1 MEQQETGSPQ
11 QRRLQMADI
20 ARLAGVSKATVSR
33 ALNRSPLV
41 NEETRERILDL
52 ARSLKYTINISAQN
66 LRLKQNRTIG
76 VVIPY
81 DRATRQH
88 LADPFFLSMLGSLA
102 DALTAHGCEM
112 LLSRVDAD
120 DLDAAALPYDTGRVM
135 GVILVGQW
143 RNHAQLNALAE
154 RGLPIVTWGA
164 RLDAQSYCTVGGDNH
179 AGGHVATRH
188 LLEQGRRRIAF
199 FGDIAVPEVEHR
211 YQGHCAALRGFGIA
225 PDSTLHVSVPFVA
238 EAGGFAVEQLLA
250 RGVPFD
256 AVFAASDLLAMMAIN
271 KLRAHGLRTPAD
283 VAVVGYDDIELSGY
297 FHPPLT
303 TVRQPMAV
311 AGQAL
316 VASLLALADGEAVAP
331 VQLPAELIVRSSC
344 GALR

>member
-1 MEQQETGSPQ
+1 
-11 QRRLQMADI
+11 MADI

-81 DRATRQH
+81 DRSTRRH
-88 LADPFFLSMLGSLA
+88 LTDPFFLSMLGSLA
-102 DALTAHGCEM
+102 DAVTAQGCEM
-112 LLSRVDAD
+112 LLSRIDAD

-154 RGLPIVTWGA
+154 RGVPIVVWGA
-164 RLDAQSYCTVGGDNH
+164 RLDAQSYCTVGGDNV
-179 AGGHVATRH
+179 AGGAAATAH
-188 LLEQGRRRIAF
+188 LLAQGRRRIAF
-199 FGDIAVPEVEHR
+199 FGDTALPEVAHR
-211 YQGHCAALRGFGIA
+211 YQGYCEALRHRGLTPIS
-225 PDSTLHVSVPFVA
+225 DLHVSVPFVD
-238 EAGGFAVEQLLA
+238 EAGSFAVEQLLA
-250 RGVPFD
+250 RGAQFD

-271 KLRAHGLRTPAD
+271 RLRAHGLRTPAD

-303 TVRQPMAV
+303 TVRQPMAA

-316 VASLLALADGEAVAP
+316 VASLLALADGGAAAP
-331 VQLPAELIVRSSC
+331 VQLPAELIVRASC
-344 GALR
+344 GAVR